1 MPATLDEFIAEL
13 DAPAR
18 EIAESLRA
26 IIDDAVPG
34 ATGQVWHGHPV
45 WLDGKNPIAGFKPYP
60 RWTTFMIWNGSPIT
74 DASGR
79 LESGA
84 RMSTLKLSGTDD
96 IDAALFA
103 DWLKQA
109 TATA

>member
-13 DAPAR
+13 DTPAR
-18 EIAESLRA
+18 ETAESLRA
-26 IIDDAVPG
+26 ILDAALPT
-34 ATGQVWHGHPV
+34 AAGQLWHGHPV
-45 WLDGKNPIAGFKPYP
+45 WLDGKNPIVGFKPFP

-84 RMSTLKLSGTDD
+84 RMSTVKLAGAEE

-109 TATA
+109 TA